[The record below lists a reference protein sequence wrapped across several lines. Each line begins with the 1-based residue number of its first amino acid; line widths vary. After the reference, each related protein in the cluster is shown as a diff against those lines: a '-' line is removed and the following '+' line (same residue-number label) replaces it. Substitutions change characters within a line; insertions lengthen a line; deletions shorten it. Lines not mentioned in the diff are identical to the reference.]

1 MLQGG
6 PAFSSLQHGRVAGVA
21 FSKLMMSD
29 NIGCG
34 LEYTLLT
41 HACVCL
47 RCTSHNSRLTAGGD
61 TLQLAAS
68 AVDCAVNGLAR
79 AMATSLRR

>member
-34 LEYTLLT
+34 PLF
-41 HACVCL
+41 
-47 RCTSHNSRLTAGGD
+47 
-61 TLQLAAS
+61 QP
-68 AVDCAVNGLAR
+68 
-79 AMATSLRR
+79 